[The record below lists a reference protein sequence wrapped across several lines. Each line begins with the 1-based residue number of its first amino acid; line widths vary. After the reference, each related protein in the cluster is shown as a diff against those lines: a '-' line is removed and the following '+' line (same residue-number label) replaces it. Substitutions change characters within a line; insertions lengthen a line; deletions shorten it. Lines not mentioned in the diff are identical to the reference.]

1 MTPRRLAVAV
11 TSALA
16 SALLAIALLYVTPS
30 LAADAA
36 APDAA
41 APEAT
46 ARPTIGLALGSG
58 GANGLAHIAILQVF
72 DDLGIVPDRIAGTSI
87 GAVIGGLYAA
97 GLSADEIHDIFDD
110 VAGSPLDAV
119 SGLAESDVKLRQLL
133 PFRREEAG
141 LLDARGFLRFL
152 AGHTETRAFET
163 LRIPLAVVATDY
175 WTADSVV
182 LDEGPLFP
190 AIGASMAVP
199 GLFVPVRHGE
209 QLLIDGGTS
218 NPLPFDL
225 LDGEVDLVIAVDVS
239 GSQPLDD
246 GEEIGL
252 TEMLFNS
259 FKITQKAII
268 RQSLRF
274 RPPDLYLRPETRG
287 VRLLHFHRLDEIL
300 RQTAPDAER
309 LREWLEAWRATPT
322 GTAPPS

>member
-1 MTPRRLAVAV
+1 MRSRIARLAG
-11 TSALA
+11 
-16 SALLAIALLYVTPS
+16 ALLAIALLGAS
-30 LAADAA
+30 LAAAPAMATPDDA
-36 APDAA
+36 P
-41 APEAT
+41 

-97 GLSADEIHDIFDD
+97 GLSAEEIHDIFDD

-152 AGHTETRAFET
+152 AGHTEARDFAG
-163 LRIPLAVVATDY
+163 LRLPLEVVATDY

-182 LDEGPLFP
+182 LDAGPLFP

-209 QLLIDGGTS
+209 RLLIDGGTT

-225 LDGEVDLVIAVDVS
+225 LEGEVDLVVAVDVS
-239 GSQPLDD
+239 GDQPLDD

-252 TEMLFNS
+252 TDMLFQS

-268 RQSLRF
+268 RQSLRY

-300 RQTAPDAER
+300 RQTAPAAEA
-309 LREWLEAWRATPT
+309 LRGWLEAHRATPI
-322 GTAPPS
+322 GTAPSP